1 MGGKG
6 RVNILRSRSSNS
18 VSSSTSSSKNLDS
31 KLPCNEAGG
40 SLNMTSFSNVNT
52 SDNKSSTFIN
62 VSHTNNIKSL
72 MHYNLQRNRVRLVKG
87 KILRVGA
94 KENESSGGEQDLKII
109 GNGKNKSYNAPA
121 FRPKWK
127 PRHVVDHKGTFLHF
141 IA

>member
-18 VSSSTSSSKNLDS
+18 VSSSTSNSKNLDS
-31 KLPCNEAGG
+31 KLSCNGAGG
-40 SLNMTSFSNVNT
+40 SLNVTSFSNVNT
-52 SDNKSSTFIN
+52 SNNRFS
-62 VSHTNNIKSL
+62 NNINANHINNGKSL
-72 MHYNLQRNRVRLVKG
+72 IHYNLQRDIVRLVKG
-87 KILRVGA
+87 KILRVGV
-94 KENESSGGEQDLKII
+94 KENESAGGEQDLKII

>member
-1 MGGKG
+1 
-6 RVNILRSRSSNS
+6 
-18 VSSSTSSSKNLDS
+18 
-31 KLPCNEAGG
+31 
-40 SLNMTSFSNVNT
+40 
-52 SDNKSSTFIN
+52 
-62 VSHTNNIKSL
+62 

-94 KENESSGGEQDLKII
+94 KENETAVGEQDLQII
-109 GNGKNKSYNAPA
+109 GNGKNKFYNAPA

>member
-1 MGGKG
+1 
-6 RVNILRSRSSNS
+6 
-18 VSSSTSSSKNLDS
+18 
-31 KLPCNEAGG
+31 
-40 SLNMTSFSNVNT
+40 MTSFSNVNT

-62 VSHTNNIKSL
+62 LSHTNNIKSL

-94 KENESSGGEQDLKII
+94 KENESSGGVQDLKII
-109 GNGKNKSYNAPA
+109 GNGKNKSYNVPA

-127 PRHVVDHKGTFLHF
+127 PRHVVDHRGTFLHF

>member
-18 VSSSTSSSKNLDS
+18 VSSSTSSSINMDS
-31 KLPCNEAGG
+31 KIPCNEAKG
-40 SLNMTSFSNVNT
+40 SLNVTSVSNVNT
-52 SDNKSSTFIN
+52 SNNKSSTFID
-62 VSHTNNIKSL
+62 VSHSNNIKSL

-109 GNGKNKSYNAPA
+109 GNGKNKSYNVPA

-127 PRHVVDHKGTFLHF
+127 PRHVVDHRGTFLHF

>member
-6 RVNILRSRSSNS
+6 RVNILRSSLSNS
-18 VSSSTSSSKNLDS
+18 GCSSTSISKNSDS
-31 KLPCNEAGG
+31 KLPFNEAGE
-40 SLNMTSFSNVNT
+40 SLGMTSLSNRT
-52 SDNKSSTFIN
+52 
-62 VSHTNNIKSL
+62 
-72 MHYNLQRNRVRLVKG
+72 RVRLVNG

-94 KENESSGGEQDLKII
+94 NENESAGDEQYLKII

>member
-18 VSSSTSSSKNLDS
+18 VSSSTSSTKNLDS
-31 KLPCNEAGG
+31 KLPCNEAGE

-52 SDNKSSTFIN
+52 SNNKSSTLIN
-62 VSHTNNIKSL
+62 VSHSNIIKSL
-72 MHYNLQRNRVRLVKG
+72 MHYNLQRNRVRLFKG
-87 KILRVGA
+87 KIHRVGA
-94 KENESSGGEQDLKII
+94 KENESAGDLKII

-121 FRPKWK
+121 FRPKWN
-127 PRHVVDHKGTFLHF
+127 PRHVVDHRGTFLHF

>member
-6 RVNILRSRSSNS
+6 RVNILRSSLSNS
-18 VSSSTSSSKNLDS
+18 GCSSTSISENSDS
-31 KLPCNEAGG
+31 KLPFNEAGE
-40 SLNMTSFSNVNT
+40 SLGMTSLSNVNT
-52 SDNKSSTFIN
+52 CMNKSSTFIN
-62 VSHTNNIKSL
+62 VNHSNDIKSL
-72 MHYNLQRNRVRLVKG
+72 IHYNLQRTRVRLVNG

-94 KENESSGGEQDLKII
+94 NENESAGDEQYLKII